1 MKKFLFYKGKRIS
14 KVGFFGLGRSNLAL
28 FNYLSENYE
37 GLSFMLRSD
46 KAIGKKDGFSELL
59 YEKAAR
65 IDITED
71 VLFLSPSVRRDSE
84 EFLLARRQGVILS
97 SDVEF
102 FFEQRRV
109 PVFSVTGSDGKSTT
123 ATLASLF
130 LSSDEGDFPA
140 SANIGLPM
148 TSLLG
153 NPRLRGTVAELSS
166 FQLMDF
172 SPTSERAVIT
182 NVSENHLD
190 WHTSFNEYLYAK
202 ENVLRFAKKRI
213 FNLDCPYSR
222 TISEKYPAFAVFS
235 TELTHSEL
243 CRTVTANHYFT
254 VENGYICSSGEPLF
268 TCDRIKVSGNHNL
281 SNFLAAMALTAELV
295 STEKIIGVAESF
307 EGLSHRARLV
317 GNFNGI
323 YFYDSSIDSTP
334 TRTAVT
340 LRAIKSPIILILG
353 GRGKRLSYSPLFP
366 LPKNV
371 KAVVLT
377 GENKYEILKEFTE
390 REKHGEISVKILLK
404 NAFSD
409 AVAAA
414 LQEAVSGDA
423 VLLSPASTSFDS
435 FTDYKERGDAFSE
448 IIKNYYTEK

>member
-1 MKKFLFYKGKRIS
+1 MKKSLIYKGKRIS
-14 KVGFFGLGRSNLAL
+14 KVGFFGFGRSNLAL
-28 FNYLSENYE
+28 FEYLSENYE
-37 GLSFMLRSD
+37 GLSFTLRSD
-46 KAIGKKDGFSELL
+46 KDIGKRDGFSKLL

-65 IDITED
+65 LDVTED
-71 VLFLSPSVRRDSE
+71 VLFLSPSVRRDGE
-84 EFLLARRQGVILS
+84 EFLLARQRGVILS

-102 FFEQRRV
+102 FFEQRSV

-153 NPRLRGTVAELSS
+153 NARLSGTVAELSS
-166 FQLMDF
+166 FQLMNF
-172 SPTSERAVIT
+172 SPKSERAVIT

-190 WHTSFNEYLYAK
+190 WHTSFDEYLYAK
-202 ENVLRFAKKRI
+202 ENLLRFAEKRI
-213 FNLDCPYSR
+213 FNFDCPYSR
-222 TISEKYPAFAVFS
+222 TLSEKYPSFAVFS
-235 TELTHSEL
+235 TVTNHSQL
-243 CRTVTANHYFT
+243 CRAVTANHYFT
-254 VENGYICSSGEPLF
+254 AENGYICSSGKPLF
-268 TCDRIKVSGNHNL
+268 SRDEIKVSGNHNL

-295 STEKIIGVAESF
+295 STEKLTSVAKSF
-307 EGLSHRARLV
+307 EGLSHRARLI
-317 GNFNGI
+317 GNFDGI
-323 YFYDSSIDSTP
+323 DFYDSSIDSTP

-340 LRAIKSPIILILG
+340 LKAIKNPTVLILG

-377 GENKYEILKEFTE
+377 GENRCEILREFTE
-390 REKHGEISVKILLK
+390 REKSGEVSVKILLK
-404 NAFSD
+404 NTFSD
-409 AVAAA
+409 AVTAA
-414 LQEAVSGDA
+414 LKEAVRGDA

-435 FTDYKERGDAFSE
+435 FTDYKERGNAFSE
-448 IIKNYYTEK
+448 IIKNYYAEK